1 MGLVAWTE
9 GGAGG
14 EGGVPYED
22 GKFLAET
29 SAGEGRG
36 RIRVKGDKL
45 VCLQLLTV
53 VGSCVGID
61 TVNRC

>member
-29 SAGEGRG
+29 SAGRTEESSSEGRQVG
-36 RIRVKGDKL
+36 VF
-45 VCLQLLTV
+45 TV
-53 VGSCVGID
+53 VDSCWQLCGY
-61 TVNRC
+61 